1 MAQGDAQL
9 RGDGNT
15 DDQLNPLQFA
25 WWMLTSDYTILI
37 YGLVFFLLIM
47 LDIALHLAGIGG

>member
-1 MAQGDAQL
+1 MRSPSRHRKQQQAES
-9 RGDGNT
+9 
-15 DDQLNPLQFA
+15 QLNPLQFA